1 MKGNC
6 VPSYLWVFMLGTAI
20 SCSTPTPEKGASVEQ
35 QQDSS
40 RSPAPFCAVDP
51 AIALMD
57 TVALPLDQRKAAF
70 RTLRAAVQA
79 MEQKWEPPAP
89 TAPPEEWVE
98 ARASRAQ
105 MEAAVWGGLSDSLGV
120 NLEDLE
126 GIWSEG
132 ISNGWE

>member
-1 MKGNC
+1 
-6 VPSYLWVFMLGTAI
+6 
-20 SCSTPTPEKGASVEQ
+20 
-35 QQDSS
+35 
-40 RSPAPFCAVDP
+40 
-51 AIALMD
+51 MD
-57 TVALPLDQRKAAF
+57 TVALPLNQRQAAF
-70 RTLRAAVQA
+70 RALRAAVQA
-79 MEQKWEPPAP
+79 MERKWEPPAP

-98 ARASRAQ
+98 ARAARAQ